1 MSNVKRLLILG
12 IAAGL
17 AFSVVGNTAA
27 GFNLG
32 KVLNKVGVSTTES
45 SEEPLY
51 EGEPADGTREN
62 GMVYNAEVHG
72 WYDEKT
78 GALLSRNDAEARRMP
93 APPGPT
99 TAKCDLIYGI
109 VKAGREDLEVRLENN
124 LLILKTRGSLW
135 DGGTGEKGEIS
146 IILPEECKKGVVYK
160 PKADH
165 YFTFDKPN
173 RDGPVTLVR
182 HEGYVIGFDTVSYTH
197 LTLPTN

>member
-17 AFSVVGNTAA
+17 AFSVMGNTAA

-32 KVLNKVGVSTTES
+32 KVLNKVGISTTES

-93 APPGPT
+93 APLGPT

-182 HEGYVIGFDTVSYTH
+182 HEGYVIGFDTER
-197 LTLPTN
+197 

>member
-17 AFSVVGNTAA
+17 AFSVMGNTAA
-27 GFNLG
+27 GFNLE

-182 HEGYVIGFDTVSYTH
+182 HEGYVIGFDTER
-197 LTLPTN
+197 

>member
-17 AFSVVGNTAA
+17 AFSVMGNTAA

-32 KVLNKVGVSTTES
+32 KVLNKVGVSTTET

-182 HEGYVIGFDTVSYTH
+182 HEGYVIGFDTER
-197 LTLPTN
+197 

>member
-17 AFSVVGNTAA
+17 AFSVMGNTAA

-173 RDGPVTLVR
+173 RDGPVTLVC
-182 HEGYVIGFDTVSYTH
+182 HEGYVIGFDTER
-197 LTLPTN
+197 

>member
-17 AFSVVGNTAA
+17 AFSVMGNTAA

-78 GALLSRNDAEARRMP
+78 GALLSRNDAEARECRRLR
-93 APPGPT
+93 A
-99 TAKCDLIYGI
+99 DYGEMRFNLWY
-109 VKAGREDLEVRLENN
+109 RE
-124 LLILKTRGSLW
+124 S
-135 DGGTGEKGEIS
+135 GTGRFRGASGK
-146 IILPEECKKGVVYK
+146 
-160 PKADH
+160 
-165 YFTFDKPN
+165 
-173 RDGPVTLVR
+173 
-182 HEGYVIGFDTVSYTH
+182 
-197 LTLPTN
+197 

>member
-1 MSNVKRLLILG
+1 MGGVNMSNVKRLLILG

-17 AFSVVGNTAA
+17 AFSVMGNTAA

-109 VKAGREDLEVRLENN
+109 VKAGQEDLEVRLENN

-182 HEGYVIGFDTVSYTH
+182 HEGYVIGFDTER
-197 LTLPTN
+197 

>member
-1 MSNVKRLLILG
+1 MSNVRKLLILG

-173 RDGPVTLVR
+173 RDGSVTLVR
-182 HEGYVIGFDTVSYTH
+182 HEGYVIGFDTER
-197 LTLPTN
+197 

>member
-1 MSNVKRLLILG
+1 MSNVRRLLILG

-135 DGGTGEKGEIS
+135 DGGTGERGEIS

-182 HEGYVIGFDTVSYTH
+182 HEGYVIGFDTER
-197 LTLPTN
+197 

>member
-1 MSNVKRLLILG
+1 MSNVKRLLIIG

-72 WYDEKT
+72 WYDEKP
-78 GALLSRNDAEARRMP
+78 GALLSRNDADARRMP

-182 HEGYVIGFDTVSYTH
+182 HEGYVIGFDTER
-197 LTLPTN
+197 

>member
-1 MSNVKRLLILG
+1 MSYVKRLLILG

-17 AFSVVGNTAA
+17 AFSVMGNTAA

-182 HEGYVIGFDTVSYTH
+182 HEGYVIGFDTER
-197 LTLPTN
+197 

>member
-109 VKAGREDLEVRLENN
+109 LKAGREDLEVRLENN

-182 HEGYVIGFDTVSYTH
+182 HEGYVIGFDTER
-197 LTLPTN
+197 

>member
-45 SEEPLY
+45 SEEPLC

-173 RDGPVTLVR
+173 KDGPVTLVR
-182 HEGYVIGFDTVSYTH
+182 HEGYVIGFDTER
-197 LTLPTN
+197 

>member
-99 TAKCDLIYGI
+99 TAKCDLIYG
-109 VKAGREDLEVRLENN
+109 E
-124 LLILKTRGSLW
+124 S
-135 DGGTGEKGEIS
+135 GTGRFRGASGK
-146 IILPEECKKGVVYK
+146 
-160 PKADH
+160 
-165 YFTFDKPN
+165 
-173 RDGPVTLVR
+173 
-182 HEGYVIGFDTVSYTH
+182 
-197 LTLPTN
+197 

>member
-17 AFSVVGNTAA
+17 AFSVMGNTAA

-182 HEGYVIGFDTVSYTH
+182 HEGYVLSLIH
-197 LTLPTN
+197 I

>member
-17 AFSVVGNTAA
+17 AFSVMGNTAA

-173 RDGPVTLVR
+173 RDGSVTLVR
-182 HEGYVIGFDTVSYTH
+182 HEGYVIGFDTER
-197 LTLPTN
+197 

>member
-62 GMVYNAEVHG
+62 GMVYNAKVHG

-182 HEGYVIGFDTVSYTH
+182 HEGYVIGFDTER
-197 LTLPTN
+197 

>member
-99 TAKCDLIYGI
+99 TAKCDLIYGV

-182 HEGYVIGFDTVSYTH
+182 HEGYVIGFDTER
-197 LTLPTN
+197 

>member
-135 DGGTGEKGEIS
+135 DGGTGEKGEVS

-173 RDGPVTLVR
+173 KDGPVTLVR
-182 HEGYVIGFDTVSYTH
+182 HEGYVIGFDTER
-197 LTLPTN
+197 

>member
-1 MSNVKRLLILG
+1 MSNVRRLLILG

-51 EGEPADGTREN
+51 GGEPADGTREN

-182 HEGYVIGFDTVSYTH
+182 HEGYVIGFDTER
-197 LTLPTN
+197 

>member
-1 MSNVKRLLILG
+1 MSSVKRLLILG
-12 IAAGL
+12 MAAGL

-32 KVLNKVGVSTTES
+32 KVLNKVGVSTKES

-182 HEGYVIGFDTVSYTH
+182 HEGYVIGFDTER
-197 LTLPTN
+197 

>member
-17 AFSVVGNTAA
+17 AFSVIGNTAA

-93 APPGPT
+93 ASPGPT

-182 HEGYVIGFDTVSYTH
+182 HEGYVIGFDTER
-197 LTLPTN
+197 

>member
-17 AFSVVGNTAA
+17 AFSVMGNTAA

-135 DGGTGEKGEIS
+135 GGGTGEKGEIS

-182 HEGYVIGFDTVSYTH
+182 HEGYVIGFDTER
-197 LTLPTN
+197 

>member
-17 AFSVVGNTAA
+17 AFSVGGNTAA

-182 HEGYVIGFDTVSYTH
+182 HEGYVIGFDTER
-197 LTLPTN
+197 

>member
-173 RDGPVTLVR
+173 RDGPVSLVR
-182 HEGYVIGFDTVSYTH
+182 HEGYVIGFDTER
-197 LTLPTN
+197 

>member
-1 MSNVKRLLILG
+1 MGGVNMSNVKRLLILG

-173 RDGPVTLVR
+173 KDGPVTLVR
-182 HEGYVIGFDTVSYTH
+182 HEGYVIGFDTER
-197 LTLPTN
+197 

>member
-17 AFSVVGNTAA
+17 AFSVMGNTAA

-135 DGGTGEKGEIS
+135 DGGTEEKGEIS

-173 RDGPVTLVR
+173 KDGPVTLVR
-182 HEGYVIGFDTVSYTH
+182 HEGYVIGFDTER
-197 LTLPTN
+197 

>member
-17 AFSVVGNTAA
+17 AFSVMGNTAA
-27 GFNLG
+27 SFNLG

-182 HEGYVIGFDTVSYTH
+182 HEGYVIGFDTER
-197 LTLPTN
+197 

>member
-12 IAAGL
+12 IAAAL
-17 AFSVVGNTAA
+17 AFSVMGNTAA

-173 RDGPVTLVR
+173 KDGPVTLVR
-182 HEGYVIGFDTVSYTH
+182 HEGYVIGFDTER
-197 LTLPTN
+197 

>member
-1 MSNVKRLLILG
+1 MSNVRRLLILG

-17 AFSVVGNTAA
+17 AFSVMGNTAA

-165 YFTFDKPN
+165 YFPFDKPN

-182 HEGYVIGFDTVSYTH
+182 HEGYVIGFDTER
-197 LTLPTN
+197 

>member
-146 IILPEECKKGVVYK
+146 VILPEECKKGVVYK

-182 HEGYVIGFDTVSYTH
+182 HEGYVIGFDTER
-197 LTLPTN
+197 

>member
-1 MSNVKRLLILG
+1 MSNVKRLLILW

-32 KVLNKVGVSTTES
+32 KVLNKVGVSTMES

-173 RDGPVTLVR
+173 KDGPVTLVR
-182 HEGYVIGFDTVSYTH
+182 HEGYVIGFDTER
-197 LTLPTN
+197 

>member
-165 YFTFDKPN
+165 YLTFYKPN

-182 HEGYVIGFDTVSYTH
+182 HEGYVIGFDTER
-197 LTLPTN
+197 

>member
-17 AFSVVGNTAA
+17 AFSVIGNTAA

-78 GALLSRNDAEARRMP
+78 GALLSRNDAEACRMP

-182 HEGYVIGFDTVSYTH
+182 HEGYVIGFDTER
-197 LTLPTN
+197 

>member
-78 GALLSRNDAEARRMP
+78 EALLSRNDAEARRMP

-182 HEGYVIGFDTVSYTH
+182 HEGYVIGFDTER
-197 LTLPTN
+197 

>member
-1 MSNVKRLLILG
+1 MSNVRRLLILG

-78 GALLSRNDAEARRMP
+78 GALLSRNDAEACRMP

-182 HEGYVIGFDTVSYTH
+182 HEGYVIGFDTER
-197 LTLPTN
+197 

>member
-1 MSNVKRLLILG
+1 MSNLKRLLILG

-17 AFSVVGNTAA
+17 AFSVMGNTAA

-173 RDGPVTLVR
+173 KDGPVTLVR
-182 HEGYVIGFDTVSYTH
+182 HEGYVIGFDTER
-197 LTLPTN
+197 

>member
-1 MSNVKRLLILG
+1 MSNVRKLLILG

-135 DGGTGEKGEIS
+135 DSGTGEKGEIS

-182 HEGYVIGFDTVSYTH
+182 HEGYVIGFDTER
-197 LTLPTN
+197 

>member
-17 AFSVVGNTAA
+17 AFIVVGNTAA

-182 HEGYVIGFDTVSYTH
+182 HEGYVIGFDTER
-197 LTLPTN
+197 

>member
-1 MSNVKRLLILG
+1 MSNVRRLLILG

-17 AFSVVGNTAA
+17 AFSVMGNTAA

-182 HEGYVIGFDTVSYTH
+182 HEGYVIGFDTER
-197 LTLPTN
+197 